1 MPTLILQQNGIR
13 SGGTLSGPLYIGRRA
28 ANSLVVLDPAVSRL
42 HAWIGRTGDH
52 YFIADADSRTGTF
65 VNQERIS
72 DRRPL
77 NEGDRVAVG
86 PLEMTFHETDT
97 LPSGVTPIQFAPSPS
112 ADRGV
117 FFECRCGEMMW
128 AVSQL
133 AGRSAQC
140 AACGAK
146 IKIPGSG
153 FRNSGSGH
161 NLEPA
166 TPNLKPAA
174 DCGICHS
181 SIAPGEQTTAC
192 PECASTFHQSCWIE
206 NHGCATYGCGQV
218 KSLEPQ
224 GEQEAADSQ
233 PTMDAAI
240 EPASPPFPW
249 DYLLLGAAALA
260 IPAGALVFGVPGLLI
275 VAAAALRLKR
285 ATRPGVVWIAL
296 TLGIVGLALGV
307 VASLFWWYPATL
319 QGRI

>member
-13 SGGTLSGPLYIGRRA
+13 SGGNLSGPLYIGRRP

-42 HAWIGRTGDH
+42 HAWIGRTDDH

-72 DRRPL
+72 ERRPL
-77 NEGDRVAVG
+77 NEGDRIAVG
-86 PLEMTFHETDT
+86 PLEMTFHAADT
-97 LPSGVTPIQFAPSPS
+97 LPADVTPVQFAPSAG

-117 FFECRCGEMMW
+117 FFECQCGELMW
-128 AVSQL
+128 AASQL

-146 IKIPGSG
+146 MKIPGSPS
-153 FRNSGSGH
+153 RASGSGH
-161 NLEPA
+161 NPEPG
-166 TPNLKPAA
+166 TPPPKRAA

-181 SIAPGEQTTAC
+181 SIIPAELTTTC
-192 PECASTFHQSCWIE
+192 PECASTFHQSCWNE

-218 KSLEPQ
+218 NSLEPQ
-224 GEQEAADSQ
+224 AEQEAADSQ
-233 PTMDAAI
+233 PTMDVAI

-249 DYLLLGAAALA
+249 DYLLLGAAAIA
-260 IPAGALVFGVPGLLI
+260 IPAGALVFGAPGLLI
-275 VAAAALRLKR
+275 AAAAALRLKS

-296 TLGIVGLALGV
+296 ALGVVGLALGV